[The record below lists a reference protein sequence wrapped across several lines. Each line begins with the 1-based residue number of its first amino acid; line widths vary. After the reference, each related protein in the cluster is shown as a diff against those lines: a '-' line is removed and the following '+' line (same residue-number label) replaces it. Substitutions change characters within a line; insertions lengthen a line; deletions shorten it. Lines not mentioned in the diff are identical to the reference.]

1 VTISRQ
7 NHTVVFQNWRSRNA
21 MPLEGRLLNL
31 LLQQL
36 PSRFV
41 LPLLVLNIAYPSHT
55 FADGNAY
62 SLTTSEA
69 TPTVMPAS
77 GEWPMPIVIP
87 ASGEWYRAY
96 RSMTIP
102 LSTDMA

>member
-1 VTISRQ
+1 MQ
-7 NHTVVFQNWRSRNA
+7 
-21 MPLEGRLLNL
+21 LEARLLNL

-36 PSRFV
+36 PSHFV
-41 LPLLVLNIAYPSHT
+41 LPLLALTIAYPSHA

-62 SLTTSEA
+62 SLRTNEVA
-69 TPTVMPAS
+69 
-77 GEWPMPIVIP
+77 PIVIP